1 MRVEIAAPA
10 KINLFLKVLSRRP
23 DGYHELFSWM
33 HKLDLADRLVVE
45 EAAGGVELSCPGS
58 GLPEDDGNLVYRAAV
73 RFFAET
79 GIRAGARIIL
89 EKRIPMAAG
98 LGGGSSDAAACLL
111 ALNRIFGSALAG
123 DRLAEM
129 ALSLGAD
136 VPLFVRQGASFWCEG
151 VGERLSPAPHLGGF
165 SILLVNPGFAV
176 ETAWVYRNLP
186 LTSMGNTYNLAPEK
200 KDELARRWR
209 ERSGRPPL
217 PFPLENDLET
227 VTLSRHPVIGE
238 IKEKMLARGAA
249 ASLMSGSGPTVFGLF
264 ADREEA
270 EAAALE
276 FRTVYSSGVILT
288 AAAF

>member
-45 EAAGGVELSCPGS
+45 EAAGGIGLSCPAS
-58 GLPEDDGNLVYRAAV
+58 GLPEDEGNLVYRAAV

-79 GIRAGARIIL
+79 GIRAGARIVL

-111 ALNRIFGSALAG
+111 ALNRIFGSPLAG

-165 SILLVNPGFAV
+165 SVLLVNPGFAV

-209 ERSGRPPL
+209 GRSSGI
-217 PFPLENDLET
+217 PFPLENDLEA
-227 VTLSRHPVIGE
+227 VTLSRYPVIGR
-238 IKEKMLARGAA
+238 IKNTMTACGAA
-249 ASLMSGSGPTVFGLF
+249 AALMSGSGPTVFGLF
-264 ADREEA
+264 VHREDA
-270 EAAALE
+270 LAAARE
-276 FRTVYSSGVILT
+276 FAPAYGPGVIMT
-288 AAAF
+288 AAAI